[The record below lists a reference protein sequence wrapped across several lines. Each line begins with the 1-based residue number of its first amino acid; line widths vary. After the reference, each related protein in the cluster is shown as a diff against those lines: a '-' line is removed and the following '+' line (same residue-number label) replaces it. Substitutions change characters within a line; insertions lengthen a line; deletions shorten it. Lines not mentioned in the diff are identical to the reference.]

1 MDFKGC
7 IEKLAAAGRL
17 ARVRSAVDLRY
28 ELAGVAK
35 RFEGGKAV
43 VFDKPKGGGFPLAIG
58 IWWNR
63 ENLACLFDVEAPRLP
78 FLFSGA
84 VKSLHGSPVAAI
96 TVKDAPAQK
105 VVMKNPDLA
114 KLSVPTF
121 ALKDGGP
128 YFSSCVVIARDPDTG
143 VRNASVHR
151 LMAAGERRLGI
162 LLDVGRHLR
171 DYYERAEAKGRPLDI
186 TINNGVHPAYYV
198 AAITPGAAAP
208 IDKDE
213 LAVASALL
221 GEPARLCAGKAVA
234 AEGIADAQ
242 LIIEGQMLPARR
254 EPEGPFGEVTGY
266 YSSRAD
272 RWVVE
277 VKAITHAENPLL
289 HSLLPGAEVWNSVG
303 LTAEASIFETV
314 SKQVKGL
321 KAVYLTHGG
330 CGFYHAVIQIDP
342 PLNGMSKN
350 AIIATFAAF
359 PPLQAVT
366 AVNSDVDIA
375 DAVEVE
381 RALITRCNPAAD
393 ILVLPNML
401 GHELNPAIDNGFGA
415 KVGFDCTYPVP
426 KESKFEKIKFM
437 DVKLDDYDI
446 VE

>member
-1 MDFKGC
+1 
-7 IEKLAAAGRL
+7 
-17 ARVRSAVDLRY
+17 LRH

-43 VFDKPKGGGFPLAIG
+43 VFDKPKGSEFPLAIG

-63 ENLACLFDVEAPRLP
+63 ENLACLFGVEEQKLP
-78 FLFSGA
+78 FLFSDA
-84 VKSLHGSPVAAI
+84 AKSLYNAPTAPIV
-96 TVKDAPAQK
+96 VKDAPAQRVAMEK
-105 VVMKNPDLA
+105 IDLGR
-114 KLSVPTF
+114 LPIPTF
-121 ALKDGGP
+121 ALKDGGS
-128 YFSSCVVIARDPDTG
+128 YLSNCVVIAKDPDTG

-151 LMAAGERRLGI
+151 LMVAGERRLGM

-171 DYYERAEAKGRPLDI
+171 DYYERAEAKGQPLDI

-198 AAITPGAAAP
+198 AAITPSAAAP
-208 IDKDE
+208 MDKDE
-213 LAVASALL
+213 LAIASALL
-221 GEPARLCAGKAVA
+221 GEPARLCAGRAVA

-242 LIIEGQMLPARR
+242 FIIEGQMLPGRR

-272 RWVVE
+272 RWVVD
-277 VKAITHAENPLL
+277 VKAVTHCENPVM
-289 HSLLPGAEVWNSVG
+289 HALLPGAEVWNSVG

-321 KAVYLTHGG
+321 KAVYLSHGG

-350 AIIATFAAF
+350 AIIAAFAAF

-366 AVNSDVDIA
+366 AVNGDVDIK

-381 RALITRCNPAAD
+381 RALITRCNPAVD
-393 ILVLPNML
+393 IFVVPNML
-401 GHELNPAIDNGFGA
+401 GHELNPAISNGLGA

-426 KESKFEKIKFM
+426 KEGKFEKVRFM
-437 DVKLDDYDI
+437 DVKLGDYDI
-446 VE
+446 SQ

>member
-7 IEKLAAAGRL
+7 IEKLAEAGRL
-17 ARVRSAVDLRY
+17 AHVRSAVDLRY
-28 ELAGVAK
+28 EMAGIAK

-43 VFDKPKGGGFPLAIG
+43 VFDKLKGSGFPLAIG
-58 IWWNR
+58 VWWNR
-63 ENLACLFDVEAPRLP
+63 ENLACLFGVPAVQLP

-84 VKSLHGSPVAAI
+84 VKSLHNSPVAPVV
-96 TVKDAPAQK
+96 VKDAPAQK
-105 VVMKNPDLA
+105 VVMEDPDLA
-114 KLSVPTF
+114 KLPVPTF

-128 YFSSCVVIARDPDTG
+128 YFSNCVVMAKDPDTG
-143 VRNASVHR
+143 VRNTSVHR
-151 LMAAGERRLGI
+151 LMVAGKVRLGI

-171 DYYERAEAKGRPLDI
+171 DYYERAEAKGQPLDI

-221 GEPARLCAGKAVA
+221 GEPARLCAGRAVA

-242 LIIEGQMLPARR
+242 FIVEGQMLPRVR

-272 RWVVE
+272 RWVVN
-277 VKAITHAENPLL
+277 VKAITHAQDPVM

-303 LTAEASIFETV
+303 LTAEASIFEMV
-314 SKQVKGL
+314 SRQVKGL
-321 KAVYLTHGG
+321 KAVYLSHGG

-342 PLNGMSKN
+342 PQSGMSKN

-366 AVNSDVDIA
+366 AVNSDIDIT
-375 DAVEVE
+375 DAVDVE
-381 RALITRCNPAAD
+381 RALITRCDPAAD
-393 ILVLPNML
+393 IIVVPNML
-401 GHELNPAIDNGFGA
+401 GHELNPAINNGLGA
-415 KVGFDCTYPVP
+415 KVGFDCTCPVP
-426 KESKFEKIKFM
+426 REAKFERIKFM
-437 DVKLDDYDI
+437 DVKLGDYEI
-446 VE
+446 I